1 MTRARRRAAG
11 GRNAAAKSA
20 PRKKKARPAS
30 RPKAKRTAA
39 PNAAT
44 PKTAVPAKP
53 VPHDAPGP
61 GSPTLR
67 SQAQLEVRLERGAR
81 ALTATE
87 QAARLASAQM
97 ERRIGRLLSRRVKL
111 KFR

>member
-1 MTRARRRAAG
+1 MKRPRRRARRAASKKKAAVAAAPAKTK
-11 GRNAAAKSA
+11 RVRPPKAAAAAK
-20 PRKKKARPAS
+20 PVWRDV
-30 RPKAKRTAA
+30 AA
-39 PNAAT
+39 PE
-44 PKTAVPAKP
+44 
-53 VPHDAPGP
+53 G
-61 GSPTLR
+61 PTLR
-67 SQAQLEVRLERGAR
+67 SQTQLEIRRGRGER

>member
-1 MTRARRRAAG
+1 MTRSRRRAA
-11 GRNAAAKSA
+11 
-20 PRKKKARPAS
+20 PRKRRARPA
-30 RPKAKRTAA
+30 PPAKAKRTA
-39 PNAAT
+39 T
-44 PKTAVPAKP
+44 PKAASLPKP
-53 VPHDAPGP
+53 VAHDSPGP
-61 GSPTLR
+61 GKPTLR
-67 SQAQLEVRLERGAR
+67 SQAQVEVRLERGAR

>member
-1 MTRARRRAAG
+1 MTRARRRTGKRTA
-11 GRNAAAKSA
+11 
-20 PRKKKARPAS
+20 RKKKARPAS
-30 RPKAKRTAA
+30 RAKAKRTAK
-39 PNAAT
+39 
-44 PKTAVPAKP
+44 PKTAASANP
-53 VPHDAPGP
+53 VPRDIPGP

-67 SQAQLEVRLERGAR
+67 SQAQLEIRLERGAR

-111 KFR
+111 KFRS

>member
-1 MTRARRRAAG
+1 MTRARRRA
-11 GRNAAAKSA
+11 RRSA
-20 PRKKKARPAS
+20 PRKKKTRPAS
-30 RPKAKRTAA
+30 QTKATRTAKPKAAA
-39 PNAAT
+39 PAN
-44 PKTAVPAKP
+44 PLPRDV
-53 VPHDAPGP
+53 PGP

-67 SQAQLEVRLERGAR
+67 SQAQLEIRLERGAR